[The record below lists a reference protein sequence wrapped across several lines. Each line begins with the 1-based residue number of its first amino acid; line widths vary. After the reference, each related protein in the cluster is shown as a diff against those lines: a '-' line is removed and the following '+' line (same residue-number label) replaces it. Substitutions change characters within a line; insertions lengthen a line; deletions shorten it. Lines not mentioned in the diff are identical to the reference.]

1 MTPRPLSLSVTVC
14 AIAVCALAVACGQ
27 NAPKP
32 EPAATATPAPA
43 APPPIPPVRVFVTNE
58 TSGDLTV
65 IDAATQ
71 TAITTAPLGKRPRGI
86 QPSPD
91 GKSLYVALSG
101 SPPAPPGTDESK
113 LPPPDRSADGIG
125 EIDADTYKV
134 KRIIHAGADPEQLAV
149 SADGSKLYVANEDTA
164 QISVVDA
171 ASGNITATVKI
182 GEEPEGVTI
191 RPDGRLLVLTPAADH
206 LRELLAQTSVG
217 VDARKRERLDRTF
230 GKRFE
235 LERRVRVTDRVQLR
249 ADAGAALY
257 RMGPWARHEVTPRP
271 LDSVTVAVEL
281 SLYRPRSL

>member
-71 TAITTAPLGKRPRGI
+71 TVITTAPLGKRPRGI

-101 SPPAPPGTDESK
+101 SPPAPPGIDESK
-113 LPPPDRSADGIG
+113 LPPPDRTADGIG

-134 KRIIHAGADPEQLAV
+134 KRIIHAGNDPEQLAV
-149 SADGSKLYVANEDTA
+149 SADGTRA
-164 QISVVDA
+164 
-171 ASGNITATVKI
+171 
-182 GEEPEGVTI
+182 
-191 RPDGRLLVLTPAADH
+191 
-206 LRELLAQTSVG
+206 LRRQRRHRAGQ
-217 VDARKRERLDRTF
+217 RRR
-230 GKRFE
+230 
-235 LERRVRVTDRVQLR
+235 RRVGQ
-249 ADAGAALY
+249 
-257 RMGPWARHEVTPRP
+257 
-271 LDSVTVAVEL
+271 
-281 SLYRPRSL
+281 RSSRR